1 MLAIKK
7 SLNAIGIQYRSQ
19 ILDWYLGW
27 GSPGRL
33 RFRRLVL
40 WKLQSS
46 KLQRSLL
53 LLLGCLRLVGILL
66 CQGLMVKLKFYLR
79 CNGRN
84 LFVKDFS
91 DIIYCYTW
99 DLWLVREFDTIVTYF
114 WNSMV
119 LNRQELKMQP
129 FSESCFEDPQLP
141 RLALQ
146 ASQPC
151 DTSRYGEGAF
161 DSMLLPELYFNWRY
175 SKVSRIEPIAS
186 TSTVRYKRPGPWT
199 KLSMFLA
206 THDYAQTRCNN
217 LCCLFFPLGLS
228 QRDIPGPY
236 SYRQSPTAFTKLR
249 ARILRTDPISP
260 TLCTLH
266 DGTRPKPVSSTCMA
280 SILWPFG
287 WQVLDS
293 SNYPTK
299 WDWGCLN
306 CGAATQWQDFL
317 SAVLNGLLFSFP
329 TSEKTVNVGSLFNT
343 STQLSQ
349 LHYNLHNIFTYSSD
363 QLHSQIHQ
371 WALFAQLAHCHIVT

>member
-40 WKLQSS
+40 WKLQGS

-66 CQGLMVKLKFYLR
+66 CQGLMVLVKLKFYLR

-161 DSMLLPELYFNWRY
+161 DSMLLPELYL
-175 SKVSRIEPIAS
+175 I
-186 TSTVRYKRPGPWT
+186 
-199 KLSMFLA
+199 
-206 THDYAQTRCNN
+206 
-217 LCCLFFPLGLS
+217 
-228 QRDIPGPY
+228 
-236 SYRQSPTAFTKLR
+236 
-249 ARILRTDPISP
+249 
-260 TLCTLH
+260 
-266 DGTRPKPVSSTCMA
+266 DGTVKYPESNLLLRP
-280 SILWPFG
+280 
-287 WQVLDS
+287 
-293 SNYPTK
+293 
-299 WDWGCLN
+299 
-306 CGAATQWQDFL
+306 
-317 SAVLNGLLFSFP
+317 LL
-329 TSEKTVNVGSLFNT
+329 
-343 STQLSQ
+343 
-349 LHYNLHNIFTYSSD
+349 
-363 QLHSQIHQ
+363 
-371 WALFAQLAHCHIVT
+371 